1 MARDTVGTDTIDG
14 IEASNFP
21 FIIQREPTDILVT
34 SGTNSGILGL
44 SPEND
49 ASGPL
54 FVSAL
59 HDQGAIKA
67 NTFSILL
74 SFQPFQDSY
83 LTFGGVPEFV
93 EALDNDFV
101 CHRISGSFH
110 WQLKVPSMEFD
121 GEEFAFEKT
130 PTLMLTDTGTTMTY
144 LPYKGYEWLIKK
156 ICEDVECVNIEVE
169 HNVVSSLVYV
179 RNCELDN
186 FKPLWFRIDTHWYM
200 LAPNSYLIFSY

>member
-1 MARDTVGTDTIDG
+1 MVSFHYLRSESFEETDQTKSITYASDHTIQGKVAKDTVGTDTADG
-14 IEASNFP
+14 FEASGFP
-21 FIIQREPTDILVT
+21 FIIQGVPTDLLVN

-59 HDQGAIKA
+59 YDQGAIKA
-67 NTFSILL
+67 NKFSILM
-74 SFQPFQDSY
+74 SFQPRQDSY

-110 WQLKVPSMEFD
+110 WQIKVHRMEFA
-121 GEEFAFEKT
+121 GEEFAFETT

-144 LPYKGYEWLIKK
+144 LPAKVFEWL
-156 ICEDVECVNIEVE
+156 V
-169 HNVVSSLVYV
+169 L
-179 RNCELDN
+179 
-186 FKPLWFRIDTHWYM
+186 
-200 LAPNSYLIFSY
+200 